1 LRLRR
6 WILKGAAG
14 LLRPPRDE
22 ALVDLALDL
31 RNLLLGRARP
41 KPEEPLSLLL
51 RGVREST
58 VRGKFDLAVAEA
70 DRLTQAGIQVRRDV
84 ARRRGARAAM
94 ARAMGEAQRTA
105 GGADS
110 SGTERAWLERAVET
124 DPRWLPWIPAAIA
137 PPTPKANVVLDLMW
151 VSLPYVD
158 DDDTARGHS
167 NALAQRDAGLKPI
180 VLTRL
185 GFPRALGI
193 EVTARVD
200 LVDRVPY
207 HRLDLGAGYETAAP
221 PEHYLSDY
229 AWLAAE
235 VAARERPQVLHVLAG
250 AEGYRVGLV
259 GLALRAHLRVP
270 LVYEVRS
277 LLEDP
282 RSAKRH
288 RPADLDEDARSAEDE
303 VRRERERLV
312 AAETRCMQEADV
324 VVAPTDATRAEIVR
338 RGVPARRIHVI
349 ASAASSEQQALNGQ
363 RYRELYELLL
373 NRPSSLTPAASLAA
387 AAPR

>member
-6 WILKGAAG
+6 SILRGAAG

-51 RGVREST
+51 QGVRDST
-58 VRGKFDLAVAEA
+58 ARGKFDVALAEA
-70 DRLTQAGIQVRRDV
+70 DRLTHAGLQVRRDV
-84 ARRRGARAAM
+84 ARRRGARAVI

-105 GGADS
+105 GAADS
-110 SGTERAWLERAVET
+110 SGTERAWLEQAVET

-158 DDDTARGHS
+158 DDATARGHS
-167 NALAQRDAGLKPI
+167 NALAQRDAGLEPI

-185 GFPRALGI
+185 GFPRAIGV
-193 EVTARVD
+193 EPAGRVD
-200 LVDRVPY
+200 LVDGVPY
-207 HRLDLGAGYETAAP
+207 HRLDLGAGYDTAAP
-221 PEHYLSDY
+221 PEQYLSDY

-235 VAARERPQVLHVLAG
+235 LAAREGPQVLHVLAG
-250 AEGYRVGLV
+250 HGGYRLGLV
-259 GLALRAHLRVP
+259 GLALRAHLHVP

-282 RSAKRH
+282 RSAMQHKR
-288 RPADLDEDARSAEDE
+288 ADLDGDERFTEDE
-303 VRRERERLV
+303 MRSERERLV
-312 AAETRCMQEADV
+312 AAETRCMQEADA
-324 VVAPTDATRAEIVR
+324 VVAPSDATRAEIVR

-349 ASAASSEQQALNGQ
+349 ENAASSEQRALNGQ

-373 NRPSSLTPAASLAA
+373 NRPSSLAPAASLAA